1 MNQTDSLLQ
10 AASAAMSNGQVATAA
25 QLAQQALELTPNHSL
40 GHYILGM
47 AAMYQGRPKEAI
59 KSLRKAQKLEPHNAV
74 IVDALGAAYGADAQY
89 DEAIVCFRESCRLNP
104 EFASPYNNL
113 GVTYK
118 IRNQLAEAEAAYRR
132 AVELQPNDGD
142 SLNNWGFALQ
152 ALGQQREA
160 NAAFLRAAQSKTC
173 RSKAWSNYLLGL
185 NYVADPDPQAIF
197 DAHRQWGAQTE
208 TAFSSEASMSVQLA
222 RIGSPLK
229 KIGYLSGDFNQH
241 SISHFFKPVL
251 HAHNRE
257 QYHIYCY
264 HTDRKVDAIT
274 EDLQAH
280 ASVWRNVAAM
290 NDEEVV
296 RQIIEDEIDILV
308 DLSGH
313 TGRNR
318 LDVFARRAAPV
329 QITWLAYPNTTG
341 LSRMD
346 YRITDAIADPEGA
359 DKFCTEKLLRLPDGF
374 LSFGGNNSASIES
387 GEPESRTGIFTFGSF
402 NNLTKVTPEVLDVWA
417 RLLTELPDSRLLLKS
432 DQLDARANKMR
443 VMQAFE
449 QRGVASQRLVLLG
462 NIKNASKHLQ
472 LYNDIDVA
480 LDPFPYG
487 GTTTTCE
494 ALWMGVPVITLSG
507 VTHASRV
514 GASLLHRVGLDALV
528 AHSEEE
534 YISIA
539 RALMQDLPRRR
550 AIRNG
555 LRSAMKQSALG
566 DAERFTHSLEQAFE
580 SAWQARGQ

>member
-1 MNQTDSLLQ
+1 MTQTDSLLQ
-10 AASAAMSNGQVATAA
+10 AASAAMSNGQVTTAV
-25 QLAQQALELTPNHSL
+25 QLAQQALELTPNHAL

-59 KSLRKAQKLEPHNAV
+59 KSLRKAQKLEPKNAA
-74 IVDALGAAYGADAQY
+74 IVDALGAAYGADKQY
-89 DEAIVCFRESCRLNP
+89 DEAIICFRESCKLNP

-118 IRNQLAEAEAAYRR
+118 IKNQLSEAEAAYRR

-197 DAHRQWGAQTE
+197 DAHRQWGEQTE
-208 TAFSSEASMSVQLA
+208 KAFSSEACASVQQA
-222 RIGSPLK
+222 RIGAPLK

-241 SISHFFKPVL
+241 SISHFFQPVL
-251 HAHNRE
+251 HAYDR
-257 QYHIYCY
+257 QKYQIFCY
-264 HTDRKVDAIT
+264 HTDKKVDAIT

-280 ASVWRNVAAM
+280 ASAWRNVAALK
-290 NDEEVV
+290 DEELV

-318 LDVFARRAAPV
+318 LEVFARRAAPV
-329 QITWLAYPNTTG
+329 QISWLAYPNTTG

-346 YRITDAIADPEGA
+346 YRITDAIADPDGT
-359 DKFCTEKLLRLPDGF
+359 DKFCTEKLLRLPEGF
-374 LSFGGNNSASIES
+374 LSFGGDNSVTIEA

-402 NNLTKVTPEVLDVWA
+402 NNLTKVTPEVLDLWA
-417 RLLTELPDSRLLLKS
+417 RLLTEVPDSRLLLKS
-432 DQLDARANKMR
+432 NQLDARANKMR

-494 ALWMGVPVITLSG
+494 ALWMGVPVLTLSG
-507 VTHASRV
+507 ATHASRV
-514 GASLLHRVGLDALV
+514 GASLLHQVRLDALV

-534 YISIA
+534 YLSIA
-539 RALMQDLPRRR
+539 RSLMQDLPRRR
-550 AIRNG
+550 TIRNG

-566 DAERFTHSLEQAFE
+566 DAERFTRSLEQAFE
-580 SAWQARGQ
+580 SVWQTRGQ